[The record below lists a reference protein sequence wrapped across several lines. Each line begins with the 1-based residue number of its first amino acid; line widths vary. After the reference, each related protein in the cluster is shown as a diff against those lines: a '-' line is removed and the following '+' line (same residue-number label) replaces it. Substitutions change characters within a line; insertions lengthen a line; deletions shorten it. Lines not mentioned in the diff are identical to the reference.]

1 MSYGMTTQLDEVIS
15 ILPKVTNSGVTFSTP
30 QNLNTKIIAVDGL
43 NNPTSRASFTDINDI
58 PVESHSSNI
67 FSLGDNLVYIT
78 WIGKIDSPSKP
89 SSNRNVETNYDIFF
103 TKSQDGG
110 STFSKPLNLSN
121 NYGISTLPQIF
132 AVHSDP
138 LEASDSNQSQGSN
151 YNTKSANNNT
161 VYVVWEDNSS
171 LNDEI
176 YLAISTDGGSTF
188 SKPINVSKNGG
199 DSRNPSIT
207 VTTTTTNTTNYNNN
221 SKVEREN
228 IKNDNTTSTRD
239 SSYNNNNNNSI
250 YVAWEDN
257 SLGRTSDILISN
269 SIDGGST
276 FSTPVRIPV
285 NSTQIP
291 SSPSVAAISGLSN
304 GNNSNNNNNK
314 GNSVYVVWKG
324 ADIFEARDD
333 IYLSTSADGG
343 KTFTDK
349 AVNISNSSGGGSS
362 SPRVAAIPS
371 ASEYLSGNRIPAN
384 ESELVSSEGQIGD
397 ASIGGNSSLYVIWQE
412 DLLSDPEIFLSQ
424 SSDGGSTF
432 SKPINLSNNTG
443 NSFSPSVAAVS
454 SSRMGQNEE
463 SVYIVWNDGTSAN
476 SDILLSFFSRSK

>member
-1 MSYGMTTQLDEVIS
+1 M
-15 ILPKVTNSGVTFSTP
+15 GV
-30 QNLNTKIIAVDGL
+30 
-43 NNPTSRASFTDINDI
+43 R
-58 PVESHSSNI
+58 HSAN
-67 FSLGDNLVYIT
+67 
-78 WIGKIDSPSKP
+78 
-89 SSNRNVETNYDIFF
+89 
-103 TKSQDGG
+103 
-110 STFSKPLNLSN
+110 PLNLSN

-132 AVHSDP
+132 AVYSDH
-138 LEASDSNQSQGSN
+138 LKASDSIQSQGSN
-151 YNTKSANNNT
+151 NNTKNANNNT

-176 YLAISTDGGSTF
+176 YLAKSADGGSTF
-188 SKPINVSKNGG
+188 SKPINVSNNAG

-207 VTTTTTNTTNYNNN
+207 VTTTTTTNTTNYNNT
-221 SKVEREN
+221 SKVEQEN

-239 SSYNNNNNNSI
+239 SSYNNNNSI

-276 FSTPVRIPV
+276 FSTPVRMPV

-291 SSPSVAAISGLSN
+291 SSPSVATVSGLSN
-304 GNNSNNNNNK
+304 GNSSNNNNNK

-324 ADIFEARDD
+324 AEIFEASDD

-343 KTFTDK
+343 KTFTNK
-349 AVNISNSSGGGSS
+349 AVSISNSSGGGSF

-371 ASEYLSGNRIPAN
+371 GSEYLGSNRILAN
-384 ESELVSSEGQIGD
+384 ESILASSEGQIGD
-397 ASIGGNSSLYVIWQE
+397 ARIGGNSSLYVVWEE
-412 DLLSDPEIFLSQ
+412 DLSSDPEIFLSQ

-443 NSFSPSVAAVS
+443 NSFSPSVAAVL
-454 SSRMGQNEE
+454 SSRTGQNEE

-476 SDILLSFFSRSK
+476 SDILLSFFSKSK

>member
-1 MSYGMTTQLDEVIS
+1 M
-15 ILPKVTNSGVTFSTP
+15 LP
-30 QNLNTKIIAVDGL
+30 DGL
-43 NNPTSRASFTDINDI
+43 NNSTSRSSFTDINDI
-58 PVESHSSNI
+58 PVESRSPNI

-78 WIGKIDSPSKP
+78 WIGKIDSPSAP
-89 SSNRNVETNYDIFF
+89 SSNKDVETNYDIFF
-103 TKSQDGG
+103 VKSQDGG
-110 STFSKPLNLSN
+110 STFSKPINLSN

-132 AVHSDP
+132 AVYSDP
-138 LEASDSNQSQGSN
+138 LKASDSTQSQGSN
-151 YNTKSANNNT
+151 INTKNANNNT

-176 YLAISTDGGSTF
+176 YLAKSADGGSTF
-188 SKPINVSKNGG
+188 SKPINVSNNAG

-207 VTTTTTNTTNYNNN
+207 VTSTTTTNTTNYNNT
-221 SKVEREN
+221 SKVEQEN

-239 SSYNNNNNNSI
+239 SSYNNNNSI

-276 FSTPVRIPV
+276 FSTPVRMPV

-291 SSPSVAAISGLSN
+291 SSPSVAAVSGLSN
-304 GNNSNNNNNK
+304 GNSSNNNNNK

-324 ADIFEARDD
+324 AEIFEASDD

-343 KTFTDK
+343 KTFTNK
-349 AVNISNSSGGGSS
+349 AVSISNSSGGGSF
-362 SPRVAAIPS
+362 SPRVTAIPS
-371 ASEYLSGNRIPAN
+371 GSEYLGSNRILAN
-384 ESELVSSEGQIGD
+384 ESILASSEGQIGD
-397 ASIGGNSSLYVIWQE
+397 ARIGGNSSLYVVWEE
-412 DLLSDPEIFLSQ
+412 DLSSDPEIFLSQ

-443 NSFSPSVAAVS
+443 NSFSPSVAPVL
-454 SSRMGQNEE
+454 SSRTGQNEE